1 MKKITIV
8 TAIAAILAVAPLMVG
23 CDGESADEFNPEDD
37 EADESNMEI
46 PDDADIEPT
55 DSKEESEDGE

>member
-23 CDGESADEFNPEDD
+23 CGGESTDEFNPEDD

-55 DSKEESEDGE
+55 D

>member
-23 CDGESADEFNPEDD
+23 CGDETTDEVNFNDDDSEDD
-37 EADESNMEI
+37 DLETGASDL
-46 PDDADIEPT
+46 EP
-55 DSKEESEDGE
+55 SSGEESEDGE

>member
-23 CDGESADEFNPEDD
+23 CGGESADEFNPEADD
-37 EADESNMEI
+37 MEGEEELS
-46 PDDADIEPT
+46 DDAELDTSGSE
-55 DSKEESEDGE
+55 EESEDDE

>member
-23 CDGESADEFNPEDD
+23 CGGETADEVTEPGDD
-37 EADESNMEI
+37 AEGEESTE
-46 PDDADIEPT
+46 DADIEPT